1 MGEVKWTKEQEIA
14 INKDGSN
21 ILVAAAAGSGKT
33 AVLVERIINK
43 IVNKKIDIDKL
54 LVVTF
59 TNAAASE
66 MRERILKAI
75 YKKLDEKEDENL
87 RKQILLLN
95 KASISTIHSFC
106 LDVIK
111 NNFFEINIS
120 PNFRIG
126 STEEIELLKIET
138 IEELFEEMYENKD
151 EKFSKLIN
159 LYTNY
164 KSDDN
169 LKEIIMQIYKYIQS
183 SPFPEDWLRE
193 NIEKFNINLEK
204 DFSQTEWGKI
214 IIESLKSEILDC
226 ILKLK
231 IIKKELSKNPELEK
245 YLLVIEDDIENLN
258 ELTNIKNWDELYKKA
273 YEKNLKSWPRSS
285 KTISNIKDK
294 AKENRDIIRKNF
306 NKIKEKYLKEDSYA
320 INKDIYE
327 MYDTLKK
334 LEYMIINFGKKYMQK
349 KTEKNIIDFNDIEHL
364 ALRILLKKDEHGN
377 IIESDVAKRY
387 KEKFEEIAI
396 DEYQDSNLVQ
406 EYILTSISRGNNIFM
421 VGDVKQSIYKFRQA
435 MPELFLEKYNKYNLS
450 TENEFGLKIQLFKNF
465 RSRENVLNIT
475 NLIFKNIMS
484 KELGDI
490 DYNNDEFL
498 NLGAN
503 YPKESENKSF
513 LDKKSE
519 LHIIDLHE
527 ECSEE
532 KIEDEKEEQ
541 KEQEEQEIIE
551 NVELEAKF
559 VSTKIKELLESN
571 YYIYE
576 KEKYRKLTY
585 KDIVI
590 LLRATTASAPIY
602 ERELNLVGIPVFC
615 DTTSEYLES
624 IEIQTIMSVLKIID
638 NPDNDIPLVTVLR
651 SIIGGFSDN
660 ELIEIRL
667 YDKEGSFY
675 DSLLKAKE
683 MEKDK
688 KLKCKIESFIEMI
701 DEFRESVN
709 YKPIDE
715 LIWQIYTNTGYY
727 NYVSM
732 MPNGAIRQAN
742 LRILFERASDYE
754 KASFKGLFNFIKF
767 IDKLKTSNNDLGAA
781 KLIGENED
789 VVRIM
794 SIHKSKGLEFPVVFL
809 CGTGKN
815 FNMKDLNQNILLH
828 QKLGLGPKVI
838 NDERRIEYN
847 TLAKEAIRIKAKEET
862 LSEEMRV
869 LYVALTRAKEKLFI
883 TGVEKDLETSL
894 NEKKEILE
902 NNYILGN
909 KLDSLIIKKYKSYLD
924 WLELVVIN
932 NKNIEEFLTIKKH
945 KKEEILK
952 IKAKKMQEDKIHIE
966 DIKLDEKSKI
976 NEMLKWKYKEENST
990 KTPGKT
996 SISKIKQ
1003 MQDNEIEYEQNS
1015 IKMEIPK
1022 FINKTQ
1028 KITNMQKGSLIHL
1041 CLQKLNLK
1049 EEYTIEKIEKLIQN
1063 MCTNRIVNEN
1073 EAKEIDAKKIL
1084 KFTQSNLYKKIIKAK
1099 QSYKEKPF
1107 YMSMS
1112 TYEVYG
1118 YKSND
1123 SVLVQGIIDLYF
1135 VDENNKII
1143 LVDYK
1148 TDYVETEA
1156 KLVEKYKKQLELY
1169 KIAIEKSLN
1178 KKVDETYIYST
1189 CLNKEILI

>member
-1 MGEVKWTKEQEIA
+1 M
-14 INKDGSN
+14 
-21 ILVAAAAGSGKT
+21 
-33 AVLVERIINK
+33 
-43 IVNKKIDIDKL
+43 
-54 LVVTF
+54 VTF
-59 TNAAASE
+59 TSAAASE
-66 MRERILKAI
+66 MRERILDAI
-75 YKKLDEKEDENL
+75 YKKMEQDPEDENL
-87 RKQILLLN
+87 QKQVVLLN
-95 KASISTIHSFC
+95 KASICTIDSFC
-106 LDVIK
+106 LDVIR
-111 NNFFEINIS
+111 NNFYELDIS
-120 PNFRIG
+120 ANARVAD
-126 STEEIELLKIET
+126 STEILLLKQEILDD
-138 IEELFEEMYENKD
+138 LFEEKYIADDKDFISLIETYTKYNKD
-151 EKFSKLIN
+151 EE
-159 LYTNY
+159 
-164 KSDDN
+164 
-169 LKEIIMQIYKYIQS
+169 LKDIILKIYSYVQS
-183 SPFPEDWLRE
+183 SPFPEKWLEEKTEELNIKEEE
-193 NIEKFNINLEK
+193 NFANTI
-204 DFSQTEWGKI
+204 WGKI
-214 IIESLKSEILDC
+214 ILENVKSILLNG

-231 IIKKELSKNPELEK
+231 NIKTKMQRFSELDKFTS
-245 YLLVIEDDIENLN
+245 VIEQDIENYEVISNSLDNWDRVYNLIN
-258 ELTNIKNWDELYKKA
+258 EFKPKNWPIDKKVTNDLKDEAKDVRDSVKDEFKKVKELINCTSKEA
-273 YEKNLKSWPRSS
+273 IQDISYMYETISKLKNLILEFSEKFY
-285 KTISNIKDK
+285 
-294 AKENRDIIRKNF
+294 AKKR
-306 NKIKEKYLKEDSYA
+306 
-320 INKDIYE
+320 
-327 MYDTLKK
+327 
-334 LEYMIINFGKKYMQK
+334 
-349 KTEKNIIDFNDIEHL
+349 EKNIMDFNDMEHL
-364 ALRILLKKDEHGN
+364 ALKMLVKEENGKIETTEIAKKYQN
-377 IIESDVAKRY
+377 Q
-387 KEKFEEIAI
+387 FEEIAI

-519 LHIIDLHE
+519 LHIIDLQE

-651 SIIGGFSDN
+651 STIGGFSDN

-683 MEKDK
+683 MEEDK

-701 DEFRESVN
+701 DDFRESVN

-742 LRILFERASDYE
+742 LRMLFERASDYE

-1049 EEYTIEKIEKLIQN
+1049 EEYTIERIEKLIQN